1 MGRLFGTDGVRG
13 IANDKLTCDLA
24 FHIGQASAYVLTN
37 EIHRPKILIGKD
49 TRASGDMLESAL
61 IAGICSVGAETLCA
75 GVVPTSAVAYLT
87 RHYGADAGV
96 VISAS
101 HNTVEYNGIKIFNGS
116 GYKLADQLEER
127 IEAIILDETE
137 TIPLPIG
144 VNVGRRTTI
153 KKAKSEYID
162 YLMSTIEGRLDGIKV
177 VLDCANG
184 AASKV
189 APVLM
194 ESLGAEVIALYNT
207 PDGTN
212 INDYCGSTHPQNLA
226 RQVSELGAD
235 LGLAFDGDADRLIA
249 VDEHGKIVDGD
260 IIMAICAIDMKNRGL
275 LKKDTLVATVM
286 SNLGLE
292 LSLEKH
298 GIQVVKSDVGDR
310 YVLERMLQDGYSLG
324 GEQSGHI
331 IFLDHNTTGDG
342 ILTGLQLMAL
352 LKRQNTKLS
361 KLAKQVEI
369 LPQVL
374 VNIKV
379 DDAKKYDYKED
390 AQILEEIQKLEEK
403 MQGKGR
409 ALIRASGT
417 EPLVRVMLE
426 GQDMQYI
433 EDESIKIAKIIE
445 EKFGVKG

>member
-1 MGRLFGTDGVRG
+1 M
-13 IANDKLTCDLA
+13 
-24 FHIGQASAYVLTN
+24 
-37 EIHRPKILIGKD
+37 
-49 TRASGDMLESAL
+49 
-61 IAGICSVGAETLCA
+61 
-75 GVVPTSAVAYLT
+75 
-87 RHYGADAGV
+87 
-96 VISAS
+96 
-101 HNTVEYNGIKIFNGS
+101 
-116 GYKLADQLEER
+116 
-127 IEAIILDETE
+127 
-137 TIPLPIG
+137 
-144 VNVGRRTTI
+144 
-153 KKAKSEYID
+153 
-162 YLMSTIEGRLDGIKV
+162 

-260 IIMAICAIDMKNRGL
+260 IIMAICAIDLKNRGL

-292 LSLEKH
+292 LSLQKH

-310 YVLERMLQDGYSLG
+310 YVLEKMLQDDYSLG

-379 DDAKKYDYKED
+379 DDAKKYDYQQDE
-390 AQILEEIQKLEEK
+390 QIREEIQKLEEK
-403 MQGKGR
+403 MQGRGR

-445 EKFGVKG
+445 EKFGVNG